1 MKHHPNEKT
10 QQHRGHK
17 ILLVDD
23 EEDIIWVLRRGL
35 ELQGFDVDA
44 YTSPKEAL
52 TFFKPNIYHLA
63 ILDIRMPGMNGF
75 MLYRKLKE
83 QDPNLGAC
91 FLSAFEIHQ
100 DEFKKVFPSMADSVK
115 KIIKKPVTISNL
127 IKEITPILKTSLLAR
142 AARQGHV
149 LVVYETPTE
158 LIDQSLEFLKVGLL
172 ENNEDIMLITGSIPK
187 DSIRSKI
194 VNGWKIEDL
203 DALEASGRVSLYTF
217 REWYMPDGKFDPKQI
232 GEQVRKKI
240 EQTTAG
246 GRQAIRC
253 VGDVSPF
260 FELGMQE
267 ELLKCEKALGR
278 HFDFPFRGICAYISD
293 KIQQFDGATIQLL
306 HQYHDKV
313 VGGGEDTGS

>member
-1 MKHHPNEKT
+1 MKHHPNEKK
-10 QQHRGHK
+10 QQHRGNK

-52 TFFKPNIYHLA
+52 TFFKPNTYHLA

-83 QDPNLGAC
+83 QDPSLGAC

-115 KIIKKPVTISNL
+115 KIIKKPVTINKM
-127 IKEITPILKTSLLAR
+127 IKEITPILETSLLER

-172 ENNEDIMLITGSIPK
+172 ENNEDVMLITGSIPIE
-187 DSIRSKI
+187 SIRSKI
-194 VNGWKIEDL
+194 VNDWKIEDL

-217 REWYMPDGKFDPKQI
+217 REWYMPDGKFDLKQI

-260 FELGMQE
+260 FELGMQK

-278 HFDFPFRGICAYISD
+278 HFDFPFRSICAYISD
-293 KIQQFDGATIQLL
+293 KIQQFDGASIQLL

-313 VGGGEDTGS
+313 VSGGEDTGS

>member
-1 MKHHPNEKT
+1 MKYHPNEKT

-115 KIIKKPVTISNL
+115 KIIKKPVTINNL

-142 AARQGHV
+142 AARQGHM
-149 LVVYETPTE
+149 
-158 LIDQSLEFLKVGLL
+158 S
-172 ENNEDIMLITGSIPK
+172 
-187 DSIRSKI
+187 
-194 VNGWKIEDL
+194 
-203 DALEASGRVSLYTF
+203 
-217 REWYMPDGKFDPKQI
+217 
-232 GEQVRKKI
+232 
-240 EQTTAG
+240 
-246 GRQAIRC
+246 
-253 VGDVSPF
+253 
-260 FELGMQE
+260 
-267 ELLKCEKALGR
+267 
-278 HFDFPFRGICAYISD
+278 
-293 KIQQFDGATIQLL
+293 
-306 HQYHDKV
+306 
-313 VGGGEDTGS
+313 

>member
-23 EEDIIWVLRRGL
+23 EEDIIRVLRRGL

-44 YTSPKEAL
+44 YTSPNEAV
-52 TFFKPNIYHLA
+52 TFFKPDIYHLA

-127 IKEITPILKTSLLAR
+127 IKEITPILKTS
-142 AARQGHV
+142 V
-149 LVVYETPTE
+149 L
-158 LIDQSLEFLKVGLL
+158 
-172 ENNEDIMLITGSIPK
+172 
-187 DSIRSKI
+187 
-194 VNGWKIEDL
+194 
-203 DALEASGRVSLYTF
+203 
-217 REWYMPDGKFDPKQI
+217 
-232 GEQVRKKI
+232 
-240 EQTTAG
+240 
-246 GRQAIRC
+246 
-253 VGDVSPF
+253 
-260 FELGMQE
+260 
-267 ELLKCEKALGR
+267 
-278 HFDFPFRGICAYISD
+278 
-293 KIQQFDGATIQLL
+293 
-306 HQYHDKV
+306 
-313 VGGGEDTGS
+313 